1 VTRSLSLAIVV
12 RLRPTFPDDAGS
24 SGLGSRRQ
32 DRQRLSLLCPTSS
45 NAGCLTEPLSSDVSV
60 GLGKLGRVLERLVHL
75 MSKTGAVEK
84 TDQAEV
90 GREGPPNL
98 HYQRRF
104 HDHRAKRRRK
114 PGVKAPEE
122 FALHRRQI
130 WHLVTHPLLDA
141 VVSPPGNGTQESDHR
156 QDGEA
161 TNDAQGSDA
170 AIS

>member
-1 VTRSLSLAIVV
+1 MMSSPQFKRSLKGHFVAKPAEV
-12 RLRPTFPDDAGS
+12 R
-24 SGLGSRRQ
+24 
-32 DRQRLSLLCPTSS
+32 TSS
-45 NAGCLTEPLSSDVSV
+45 NAGCLSEPLSSDVSV

-141 VVSPPGNGTQESDHR
+141 VVSLQETVPRNPIIGRTGKPRMTRKAPTLRSAD
-156 QDGEA
+156 
-161 TNDAQGSDA
+161 
-170 AIS
+170 